1 MKFIIDE
8 QLPLLL
14 CDWVRAK
21 GHDVVHILTL
31 GGAASVS
38 DSNINTLSMTEKR
51 VVITKDEDFFN
62 SYVFQKQ
69 PYKLIYITTGN
80 IKNRDLLNI
89 FREKF
94 DKLLAL
100 ISEHDVIEINRVYIK
115 IWF

>member
-14 CDWVRAK
+14 CDWVQAK

-31 GGAASVS
+31 GGVASVS
-38 DSNINTLSMTEKR
+38 DSNVNILSMTEKR

-62 SYVFQKQ
+62 SYLFQKQ

-94 DKLLAL
+94 DKLLEL
-100 ISEHDVIEINRVYIK
+100 ISEHDVIEINRTYIK

>member
-1 MKFIIDE
+1 MKFIVDE
-8 QLPLLL
+8 QLPPLL
-14 CDWVRAK
+14 CDWIQAK

-31 GGAASVS
+31 GSANSIS
-38 DSNINTLSMTEKR
+38 DSNVKALSMAEKR
-51 VVITKDEDFFN
+51 IVITKDEDFFN
-62 SYVFQKQ
+62 SYIFQKQ

-94 DKLLAL
+94 DKLTAL
-100 ISEHDVIEINRVYIK
+100 ISEHDVIEINRTYIR